1 MVPMDVL
8 VAVVAGV
15 LAAGASVA
23 LARRHDLRLLVKAR
37 TELNALRQQVREG
50 TLRYD
55 DLERLFEGVMEANR
69 HPTMVTDADRIILF
83 ANRAALEMVRHDRH
97 EVAGRVA
104 GTVIQDYETTRILM
118 EAARTGQPQ
127 DRTFQRA
134 TTGETWRVM
143 AVPVRA
149 VEHGVD
155 ALNGE
160 GTGGNEANGNAVGSG
175 AGRTGVELSGEA
187 TPNGRVAS
195 GAGTQSRATN
205 DARDGVARSGDEVR
219 RGGAG
224 VTHLILTVEDLTELR
239 RLEIVRQDFV
249 AHVSHELRTPLA
261 AVKLLAE
268 TLRGAVKSDP
278 QAAREFAEQIG
289 ERVDHLSQLVAE
301 LLELSRIEAGRIQ
314 LSREPVDMAGLAE
327 VVLDRM
333 RPLAEGQGVVLAA
346 EMPDGLPEAD
356 ADSNRLSEVLM
367 NLVDNAVKYTPSGGT
382 VTVSAEA
389 CDAAE
394 VPAAEGRAR
403 AGAKSP
409 AVGAPA
415 RAVRRLLVVR
425 VRDTGVGI
433 GEEDL
438 PRVFER
444 FFKVDR
450 SRARPVDGRGGMSG
464 PLPAQ
469 EMASEAQAQGAAGT
483 GLGLAIVK
491 HLVELH
497 GGQVWAES
505 RLGHGSTFA
514 FTIPVAEGM
523 E

>member
-1 MVPMDVL
+1 
-8 VAVVAGV
+8 
-15 LAAGASVA
+15 
-23 LARRHDLRLLVKAR
+23 
-37 TELNALRQQVREG
+37 
-50 TLRYD
+50 
-55 DLERLFEGVMEANR
+55 
-69 HPTMVTDADRIILF
+69 
-83 ANRAALEMVRHDRH
+83 
-97 EVAGRVA
+97 
-104 GTVIQDYETTRILM
+104 
-118 EAARTGQPQ
+118 
-127 DRTFQRA
+127 
-134 TTGETWRVM
+134 
-143 AVPVRA
+143 
-149 VEHGVD
+149 
-155 ALNGE
+155 
-160 GTGGNEANGNAVGSG
+160 
-175 AGRTGVELSGEA
+175 
-187 TPNGRVAS
+187 
-195 GAGTQSRATN
+195 
-205 DARDGVARSGDEVR
+205 
-219 RGGAG
+219 
-224 VTHLILTVEDLTELR
+224 
-239 RLEIVRQDFV
+239 
-249 AHVSHELRTPLA
+249 
-261 AVKLLAE
+261 
-268 TLRGAVKSDP
+268 
-278 QAAREFAEQIG
+278 
-289 ERVDHLSQLVAE
+289 
-301 LLELSRIEAGRIQ
+301 
-314 LSREPVDMAGLAE
+314 
-327 VVLDRM
+327 
-333 RPLAEGQGVVLAA
+333 
-346 EMPDGLPEAD
+346 
-356 ADSNRLSEVLM
+356 M

-450 SRARPVDGRGGMSG
+450 SRARLVDGRGGMSG